1 MALTKE
7 PNMRT
12 RPPPA
17 LTVGCL
23 WSIGDSLYQVT
34 TLTGDDQ
41 CYPIGMTEVARTRA
55 ALRDLEASIREACV
69 SRRPVLEMHRQPF
82 TMKQELNWF
91 VYRTDA
97 QPWTG
102 TIETWAAAHDAAPW
116 GL

>member
-1 MALTKE
+1 
-7 PNMRT
+7 MRT

-23 WSIGDSLYQVT
+23 WSIAGSLYQVT
-34 TLTGDDQ
+34 TLAGEDQ

-55 ALRDLEASIREACV
+55 ALRELEANIREASS
-69 SRRPVLEMHRQPF
+69 SRSPVLEPQREPC

-97 QPWTG
+97 QPWPG
-102 TIETWAAAHDAAPW
+102 SIESWAAEHDGVPF
-116 GL
+116 GVRS